1 MNLTDLTEEQRA
13 YALHHLRGAARARAM
28 QWDHERQ
35 IELILDREINRGDML
50 ICHLAGACDS
60 DAADLDP
67 DQLTFITDE
76 ELQQYCEE
84 S

>member
-1 MNLTDLTEEQRA
+1 MNLTDITEEQRA
-13 YALHHLRGAARARAM
+13 YALYHLRGAARARAM

-35 IELILDREINRGDML
+35 IEQILDRDIDNGDKFL
-50 ICHLAGACDS
+50 TSLAGSVDS

-67 DQLTFITDE
+67 GDLTFITEE
-76 ELQQYCEE
+76 ELQQYCE